1 MQKRYYVYFTAIFM
15 TIPGDVSNSK
25 LPSKLADKR
34 VWLIIV
40 IAVAGIIFGIWLFF
54 ISGIIFG
61 IWLFFISGYNF
72 SDNSEKL
79 PPNCYS
85 LNAKQICPNS

>member
-34 VWLIIV
+34 VWIIIV

-54 ISGIIFG
+54 ISG
-61 IWLFFISGYNF
+61 YN
-72 SDNSEKL
+72 SLDNSEKL